1 MRRVADGAA
10 FTHRFML
17 VNEWTAL
24 RSVTLQAGVVL
35 AQKSLPPAMDV
46 LCHARPPSS
55 HRAPLVRLMAIR
67 AGHLSFQDRVT
78 MRELKLRPHVKMT
91 LKTGLRRSF
100 RINDQVSRAAALGVQ
115 TPGAVTRFTADV
127 HRVCSRRFQPGV
139 RRGAKITHQF
149 LVAIGAFI
157 RPDEF
162 RAGNTRWGDD
172 GAIALQGAAGEERDR
187 EDIRAAD

>member
-1 MRRVADGAA
+1 
-10 FTHRFML
+10 
-17 VNEWTAL
+17 
-24 RSVTLQAGVVL
+24 
-35 AQKSLPPAMDV
+35 
-46 LCHARPPSS
+46 
-55 HRAPLVRLMAIR
+55 
-67 AGHLSFQDRVT
+67 

-149 LVAIGAFI
+149 LVAVGAFI

-162 RAGNTRWGDD
+162 RAGNTRRGDD
-172 GAIALQGAAGEERDR
+172 GAIALQGAAGEEGDR
-187 EDIRAAD
+187 ENVRTAD